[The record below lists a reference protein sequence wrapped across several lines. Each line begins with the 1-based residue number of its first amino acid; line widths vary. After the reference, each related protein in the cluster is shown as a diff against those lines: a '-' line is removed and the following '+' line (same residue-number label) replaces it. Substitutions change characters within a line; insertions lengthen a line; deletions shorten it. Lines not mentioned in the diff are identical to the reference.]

1 MREKEDR
8 EREKERAQRHP
19 GTERELANGN
29 PKNHAQFGQL
39 LAETPRV
46 DLQRRRIEKI
56 EYYQQKITHTG
67 NPQPLLTSPPHP
79 LLSLSLSPQIPSLSL
94 LKFPLPNTFFN
105 LFQLQLFRTKTLVN
119 DLTYLKLSCH
129 LNNYC
134 CTCHFRVIFHF
145 FNVSCSVS
153 RTTI

>member
-94 LKFPLPNTFFN
+94 KIPSSQHFLQFVSAAVVSYKNPSERSDLPEII
-105 LFQLQLFRTKTLVN
+105 
-119 DLTYLKLSCH
+119 LSCK
-129 LNNYC
+129 
-134 CTCHFRVIFHF
+134 
-145 FNVSCSVS
+145 
-153 RTTI
+153 